1 MKNLLNYLDDY
12 FDDNIEETLCNRK
25 FKDKISISK
34 EQKEIDLGATLIKS
48 KNMLKNFT
56 PEREV

>member
-25 FKDKISISK
+25 FKGKINISK
-34 EQKEIDLGATLIKS
+34 IDTFSNKIYK
-48 KNMLKNFT
+48 
-56 PEREV
+56 